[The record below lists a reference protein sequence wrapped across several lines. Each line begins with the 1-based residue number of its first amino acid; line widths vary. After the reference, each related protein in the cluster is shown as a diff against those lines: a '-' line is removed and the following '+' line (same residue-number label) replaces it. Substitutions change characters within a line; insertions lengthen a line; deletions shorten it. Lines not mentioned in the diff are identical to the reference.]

1 MIIVIP
7 DLTVDRSCRYFPEQF
22 GGNVSGIQESQ
33 GMDNIKNIKAKP
45 FTPGQ
50 PVLVRE
56 IWQGKVWTAR
66 PEIVV
71 QDTPELLV
79 LYKAR
84 GTRWKQSIS
93 PEGAKP
99 SALNRKS
106 GQWHLNDAVWN
117 VEGNLRLN
125 IPGSHD
131 SVLAFWND
139 FHESLGCWYINLE
152 YPLTRTDTG
161 FDYTDMLLDILVE
174 PDLKNW
180 RWKDAD
186 EFQEAVDLDMI
197 SPQEAKM
204 FRAEGEKALKLLR
217 SGKSVFN
224 AWEHW
229 HPDPSWPVPILP
241 DGWDII

>member
-1 MIIVIP
+1 M
-7 DLTVDRSCRYFPEQF
+7 
-22 GGNVSGIQESQ
+22 
-33 GMDNIKNIKAKP
+33 
-45 FTPGQ
+45 
-50 PVLVRE
+50 
-56 IWQGKVWTAR
+56 
-66 PEIVV
+66 
-71 QDTPELLV
+71 
-79 LYKAR
+79 
-84 GTRWKQSIS
+84 
-93 PEGAKP
+93 
-99 SALNRKS
+99 
-106 GQWHLNDAVWN
+106 
-117 VEGNLRLN
+117 
-125 IPGSHD
+125 
-131 SVLAFWND
+131 LAFWND

-152 YPLTRTDTG
+152 YPITRTDRG
-161 FDYTDMLLDILVE
+161 FDYTDMILDIIVE

-229 HPDPSWPVPILP
+229 HPDPSWPVPVLP